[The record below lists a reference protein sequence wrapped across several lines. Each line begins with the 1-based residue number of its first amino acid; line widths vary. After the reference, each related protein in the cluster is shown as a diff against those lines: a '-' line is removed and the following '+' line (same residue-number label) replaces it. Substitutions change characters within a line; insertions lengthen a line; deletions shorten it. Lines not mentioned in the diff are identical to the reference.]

1 MSTTHK
7 FQNPNLHNN
16 DVCFFKDTSKI
27 KASMSASVWWQM
39 NYATFLQ
46 DNLAKH
52 QNFKCIYPMTSQS
65 DFNPEFRKINE
76 IRF

>member
-1 MSTTHK
+1 
-7 FQNPNLHNN
+7 
-16 DVCFFKDTSKI
+16 
-27 KASMSASVWWQM
+27 MSATVWWQM
-39 NYATFLQ
+39 NYAAFRQ

-76 IRF
+76 IRL